1 MIVTSK
7 RDGRAAL
14 NKLIFKPRP
23 RQNIAVGK
31 TIGVD
36 KIMKYE
42 QIASIL
48 NEVYDINAEESKA
61 SAALSSD
68 LSNVVDF
75 GRSIVSGTTT
85 LDGQFLT
92 LANVIDKIRRTIYID
107 AEFVGTAPK
116 CFVDDSEMNGLKEVM
131 RVSVGDFDDN
141 MRYDVFNTPATNS
154 FNDLFGKVLPTVNAK
169 YYGKVVT
176 YRQKIT
182 ETYRQFEAAFKS
194 PSALSQF
201 FAHVE
206 NAIRVKYD
214 WSKDTLQYIA
224 FDNAVIEKLSSTH
237 TATALASGNAFTDF
251 INTVKSITREM
262 LAFNKRYSAFE
273 TSTPKSRLHM
283 AVRAD
288 YYDALIT
295 SLYDVRQPEYLNIPL
310 DNIHVVPYFQF
321 ADDPD
326 KIVMSTPSTATNAT
340 DNVDKLIAVI
350 YDERAFGC
358 TARDEKVTSQYV
370 ANEDITNFFH
380 MAEFEYIVNSDL
392 PLVAICEYGGG
403 FTKGTTP

>member
-1 MIVTSK
+1 MTRSTA
-7 RDGRAAL
+7 G
-14 NKLIFKPRP
+14 N
-23 RQNIAVGK
+23 

-48 NEVYDINAEESKA
+48 NEVYDINAEESQA

-75 GRSIVSGTTT
+75 GRTIVSGTTT

-92 LANVIDKIRRTIYID
+92 LANVIDKIRKTIYID
-107 AEFVGTAPK
+107 AEFIGTAPK

-194 PSALSQF
+194 PSSLSQF

-214 WSKDTLQYIA
+214 WSKDTL
-224 FDNAVIEKLSSTH
+224 L
-237 TATALASGNAFTDF
+237 
-251 INTVKSITREM
+251 
-262 LAFNKRYSAFE
+262 
-273 TSTPKSRLHM
+273 
-283 AVRAD
+283 
-288 YYDALIT
+288 LIT
-295 SLYDVRQPEYLNIPL
+295 LLLKNFQAHTQQPLTR
-310 DNIHVVPYFQF
+310 V
-321 ADDPD
+321 
-326 KIVMSTPSTATNAT
+326 
-340 DNVDKLIAVI
+340 
-350 YDERAFGC
+350 
-358 TARDEKVTSQYV
+358 
-370 ANEDITNFFH
+370 
-380 MAEFEYIVNSDL
+380 
-392 PLVAICEYGGG
+392 
-403 FTKGTTP
+403 

>member
-1 MIVTSK
+1 
-7 RDGRAAL
+7 
-14 NKLIFKPRP
+14 
-23 RQNIAVGK
+23 
-31 TIGVD
+31 
-36 KIMKYE
+36 MKYE

-48 NEVYDINAEESKA
+48 NEVFDINAEGSEA
-61 SAALSSD
+61 SSSLTSD
-68 LSNVVDF
+68 LSNCVDF
-75 GRSIVSGTTT
+75 GRTIVSGTTT
-85 LDGQFLT
+85 FDNQFLT
-92 LANVIDKIRRTIYID
+92 LSNVIDKIRKTIYVD
-107 AEFVGTAPK
+107 AEFVGSAPR
-116 CFVDDSEMNGLKEVM
+116 CFVDDTEMNGLKEVM
-131 RVSVGDFDDN
+131 RVTVGDFSDN
-141 MRYDVFNTPATNS
+141 MRYDVFNSPATNS
-154 FNDLFGKVLPTVNAK
+154 FADLFGKALPTVNAK
-169 YYGKVVT
+169 YYGKVLT

-206 NAIRVKYD
+206 NAIRVKMD
-214 WSKDTLQYIA
+214 WAKDTLQYIA

-237 TATALASGNAFTDF
+237 TVSADPCVEVMASGATFATF
-251 INTVKSITREM
+251 INTVKAITRNM
-262 LAFNKRYSAFE
+262 LAFNKKYSTFE

-310 DNIHVVPYFQF
+310 ENIHVVPYFQF

-326 KIVMSTPSTATNAT
+326 KISMTTPSTTTNAV
-340 DNVDKLIAVI
+340 DDVDKLVAVI
-350 YDERAFGC
+350 YDNRAFGC
-358 TARDEKVTSQYV
+358 TARDEKITSQYV

-380 MAEFEYIVNSDL
+380 MAEFEYIVNNDM

-403 FTKGTTP
+403 FTKGTPPAQGGGSSKS

>member
-1 MIVTSK
+1 
-7 RDGRAAL
+7 
-14 NKLIFKPRP
+14 
-23 RQNIAVGK
+23 
-31 TIGVD
+31 
-36 KIMKYE
+36 MKYE

-48 NEVYDINAEESKA
+48 NEVYDINAEESAA
-61 SAALSSD
+61 SASLSSD

-75 GRSIVSGTTT
+75 GRTIVSGTTT
-85 LDGQFLT
+85 IDGQFLT
-92 LANVIDKIRRTIYID
+92 LANVIDKIRKTIYID
-107 AEFVGTAPK
+107 AEFAGTAPK
-116 CFVDDSEMNGLKEVM
+116 CFVDDSEMNGLKEVI

-154 FNDLFGKVLPTVNAK
+154 FNDLFGKVLPTINAK

-237 TATALASGNAFTDF
+237 TATTDPCVKALASGNAFTDF

-273 TSTPKSRLHM
+273 TSTPKSKLHM

-326 KIVMSTPSTATNAT
+326 KIIMSTPSTAKNAT
-340 DNVDKLIAVI
+340 DNVDKLLAVI

-392 PLVAICEYGGG
+392 PLVCICEYGGG
-403 FTKGTTP
+403 FTKGTTQSPNKS

>member
-1 MIVTSK
+1 MTRSTA
-7 RDGRAAL
+7 G
-14 NKLIFKPRP
+14 N
-23 RQNIAVGK
+23 

-36 KIMKYE
+36 KKMKYE

-48 NEVYDINAEESKA
+48 NEVYDINAEESQA

-154 FNDLFGKVLPTVNAK
+154 FNDLFGKVLPTINAK

-237 TATALASGNAFTDF
+237 TATTDPCVKALASGNAFTDF

-288 YYDALIT
+288 YYDKMIT

-326 KIVMSTPSTATNAT
+326 KIVMATPSTATNAT

-350 YDERAFGC
+350 YDERSFGC

-403 FTKGTTP
+403 FTKGVTPSP

>member
-1 MIVTSK
+1 
-7 RDGRAAL
+7 
-14 NKLIFKPRP
+14 
-23 RQNIAVGK
+23 
-31 TIGVD
+31 
-36 KIMKYE
+36 MKYE

-48 NEVYDINAEESKA
+48 NEVYNINAKE
-61 SAALSSD
+61 SAASSTLSSD

-75 GRSIVSGTTT
+75 GRTIVSGTTT
-85 LDGQFLT
+85 LNGQFLT
-92 LANVIDKIRRTIYID
+92 LANVIDKIRKTIYID

-131 RVSVGDFDDN
+131 RVSVGSFDN
-141 MRYDVFNTPATNS
+141 NTRYDVFNSQTANS

-206 NAIRVKYD
+206 NALRVKYD

-237 TATALASGNAFTDF
+237 TASADPCVKTLASGNAFADF

-262 LAFNKRYSAFE
+262 LAFNKRYSTFE

-288 YYDALIT
+288 YYDKMIT

-326 KIVMSTPSTATNAT
+326 KISMSTPSTADAAT
-340 DNVDKLIAVI
+340 DSVDKLLAVI

-392 PLVAICEYGGG
+392 PLVCICEYGGG
-403 FTKGTTP
+403 FTKGTATENP

>member
-1 MIVTSK
+1 
-7 RDGRAAL
+7 
-14 NKLIFKPRP
+14 
-23 RQNIAVGK
+23 
-31 TIGVD
+31 
-36 KIMKYE
+36 MKYE

-48 NEVYDINAEESKA
+48 NEVFDINAEESTA
-61 SAALSSD
+61 SAALTSD
-68 LSNVVDF
+68 LSNCVDF
-75 GRSIVSGTTT
+75 GRTIVSGTTT

-92 LANVIDKIRRTIYID
+92 LANVIDKIRKTIYID
-107 AEFVGTAPK
+107 AEFVGSAPK

-131 RVSVGDFDDN
+131 RVSVGDFSDN
-141 MRYDVFNTPATNS
+141 MRYDVFNSPATNS
-154 FNDLFGKVLPTVNAK
+154 FNDLFGKALPTVNAK
-169 YYGKVVT
+169 YYGKVCT

-206 NAIRVKYD
+206 NALSVKMD
-214 WSKDTLQYIA
+214 WAKDTLQYIA

-237 TATALASGNAFTDF
+237 TATADPCVTVLASGATFAAF
-251 INTVKSITREM
+251 INTVKAITRNM
-262 LAFNKRYSAFE
+262 LAFNKKYSNFE

-310 DNIHVVPYFQF
+310 ENIHVVPYFQF

-326 KIVMSTPSTATNAT
+326 KISMSTPSTTANAV

-350 YDERAFGC
+350 YDDRAFGC
-358 TARDEKVTSQYV
+358 TARDEKITSQYV

-403 FTKGTTP
+403 FTKGTASAGGGSSKS

>member
-1 MIVTSK
+1 
-7 RDGRAAL
+7 
-14 NKLIFKPRP
+14 
-23 RQNIAVGK
+23 
-31 TIGVD
+31 
-36 KIMKYE
+36 MKYE

-48 NEVYDINAEESKA
+48 NEVYNINAKE
-61 SAALSSD
+61 SAASSTLSSD

-75 GRSIVSGTTT
+75 GRTIVSGTTT
-85 LDGQFLT
+85 LNGQFLT
-92 LANVIDKIRRTIYID
+92 LANVIDKIRKTIYID

-131 RVSVGDFDDN
+131 RVSVGSFDN
-141 MRYDVFNTPATNS
+141 NTRYDVFNSQTANS

-206 NAIRVKYD
+206 NALRVKYD

-237 TATALASGNAFTDF
+237 TASADPCVKTLASGNAFADF

-262 LAFNKRYSAFE
+262 LAFNKRYSTFE

-288 YYDALIT
+288 YYDKMIT

-326 KIVMSTPSTATNAT
+326 KISMSTPSTADAAT
-340 DNVDKLIAVI
+340 DSVDKLLAVI

-358 TARDEKVTSQYV
+358 TARDEKITSQYV

-392 PLVAICEYGGG
+392 PLVCICEYGGG
-403 FTKGTTP
+403 FTKGTATEIP

>member
-1 MIVTSK
+1 
-7 RDGRAAL
+7 
-14 NKLIFKPRP
+14 
-23 RQNIAVGK
+23 
-31 TIGVD
+31 
-36 KIMKYE
+36 MKYE
-42 QIASIL
+42 QIAGIL
-48 NEVYDINAEESKA
+48 NDVYDINAKDGA
-61 SAALSSD
+61 SANLSRD

-75 GRSIVSGTTT
+75 GRTIVSGTTT
-85 LDGQFLT
+85 LNAQFLT
-92 LANVIDKIRRTIYID
+92 LANVIDKIRKTIYID

-131 RVSVGDFDDN
+131 RVSVGSFDN
-141 MRYDVFNTPATNS
+141 NTRYDVFNAQTTNS

-214 WSKDTLQYIA
+214 WSKDTLQYIT
-224 FDNAVIEKLSSTH
+224 FNNAVIEKLSSTH
-237 TATALASGNAFTDF
+237 TSSSDPCVKTLASGNTFVDF

-262 LAFNKRYSAFE
+262 LAFNRRYSAFE

-288 YYDALIT
+288 YYDKMIT
-295 SLYDVRQPEYLNIPL
+295 ALYDVRQPEYLNIPL

-326 KIVMSTPSTATNAT
+326 KISMATPSTVQNAT
-340 DNVDKLIAVI
+340 DSVDKLLAVI

-370 ANEDITNFFH
+370 ANEDVTNFFH

-392 PLVAICEYGGG
+392 PLVCICENGGG
-403 FTKGTTP
+403 FTKGTASSGGSGGPA

>member
-1 MIVTSK
+1 
-7 RDGRAAL
+7 
-14 NKLIFKPRP
+14 
-23 RQNIAVGK
+23 
-31 TIGVD
+31 
-36 KIMKYE
+36 MKYE
-42 QIASIL
+42 QIAGIL
-48 NEVYDINAEESKA
+48 NEVYNINAKDVA
-61 SAALSSD
+61 SSSLSSD

-75 GRSIVSGTTT
+75 GRTIVSGTTT
-85 LDGQFLT
+85 LNGQFLT
-92 LANVIDKIRRTIYID
+92 LANVIDKIRKTIYID

-131 RVSVGDFDDN
+131 RVSVGSFDN
-141 MRYDVFNTPATNS
+141 NTRYDVFNAQTANS

-206 NAIRVKYD
+206 NALRVKYD

-237 TATALASGNAFTDF
+237 TSSADPCVKTLASGNAFADF

-262 LAFNKRYSAFE
+262 LAFNKRYSTFE

-288 YYDALIT
+288 YYDKMIT

-326 KIVMSTPSTATNAT
+326 KISMSTPSTADAAT
-340 DNVDKLIAVI
+340 DSVDKLLAVI

-370 ANEDITNFFH
+370 ANEDVTNFFH

-392 PLVAICEYGGG
+392 PLVCICENGGG
-403 FTKGTTP
+403 FTKGRATENP

>member
-1 MIVTSK
+1 
-7 RDGRAAL
+7 
-14 NKLIFKPRP
+14 
-23 RQNIAVGK
+23 
-31 TIGVD
+31 
-36 KIMKYE
+36 MKYE

-48 NEVYDINAEESKA
+48 NEVFDINASETEA
-61 SAALSSD
+61 SSALQSD
-68 LSNVVDF
+68 LSNIVDF

-85 LDGQFLT
+85 FDNQFLT
-92 LANVIDKIRRTIYID
+92 LSNVIDKIRKTIYID
-107 AEFVGTAPK
+107 AEFVGSAPK

-131 RVSVGDFDDN
+131 RVSVGDFSDN
-141 MRYDVFNTPATNS
+141 VRYDVFNQNTANS
-154 FNDLFGKVLPTVNAK
+154 FSDLFGKELPTVTAK
-169 YYGKVVT
+169 YYGKIIT

-194 PSALSQF
+194 PTAISQF

-224 FDNAVIEKLSSTH
+224 FDNAVVEKLSSTH
-237 TATALASGNAFTDF
+237 TISADPCVKVMASGATYADF
-251 INTVKSITREM
+251 INTVKGITREM
-262 LAFNKRYSAFE
+262 LAFNKRYSTFE

-288 YYDALIT
+288 YYDKMIT
-295 SLYDVRQPEYLNIPL
+295 SLYDVRQPEYMNIPL
-310 DNIHVVPYFQF
+310 ENVHVVPYFQF

-326 KIVMSTPSTATNAT
+326 CISMVVPSTTADA
-340 DNVDKLIAVI
+340 DPDKIDKLVAVI
-350 YDERAFGC
+350 YDDRAFGC

-380 MAEFEYIVNSDL
+380 MAEFEYIVNSDM
-392 PLVAICEYGGG
+392 PLACICEYQGG
-403 FTKGTTP
+403 FTKGTVPSP

>member
-1 MIVTSK
+1 
-7 RDGRAAL
+7 
-14 NKLIFKPRP
+14 
-23 RQNIAVGK
+23 
-31 TIGVD
+31 
-36 KIMKYE
+36 MKYE

-61 SAALSSD
+61 SANLSSD
-68 LSNVVDF
+68 LSNCVDF
-75 GRSIVSGTTT
+75 GRTIVSGTTT
-85 LDGQFLT
+85 LNDQFLT
-92 LANVIDKIRRTIYID
+92 LSNVIDKIRKTIYID

-131 RVSVGDFDDN
+131 RVSVGDFSDN
-141 MRYDVFNTPATNS
+141 MRYDVFNSPATNS
-154 FNDLFGKVLPTVNAK
+154 FSDLFGKALPTVNAK
-169 YYGKVVT
+169 YYGKVLT

-206 NAIRVKYD
+206 NAIRVKMD
-214 WSKDTLQYIA
+214 WAKDTLQYIA

-237 TATALASGNAFTDF
+237 TANADPCVEVMASGATFATF
-251 INTVKSITREM
+251 INTVKAITRNM
-262 LAFNKRYSAFE
+262 LAFNKKYSAFE

-310 DNIHVVPYFQF
+310 ENIHVLPYFQF
-321 ADDPD
+321 SDDPD
-326 KIVMSTPSTATNAT
+326 KIVLATPSTKANAT

-350 YDERAFGC
+350 YDDRSFGC
-358 TARDEKVTSQYV
+358 TARDEKITSQYV

-380 MAEFEYIVNSDL
+380 MAEFEYIVNTDL
-392 PLVAICEYGGG
+392 PLVCICEYGGG
-403 FTKGTTP
+403 FTAGTTPNTST

>member
-1 MIVTSK
+1 
-7 RDGRAAL
+7 
-14 NKLIFKPRP
+14 
-23 RQNIAVGK
+23 
-31 TIGVD
+31 
-36 KIMKYE
+36 MKYE

-48 NEVYDINAEESKA
+48 NEVYNINAKE
-61 SAALSSD
+61 SAASSTLSSD

-75 GRSIVSGTTT
+75 GRTIVSGTTT
-85 LDGQFLT
+85 LNGQFLT
-92 LANVIDKIRRTIYID
+92 LANVIDKIRKTIYID

-131 RVSVGDFDDN
+131 RVSVGSFDN
-141 MRYDVFNTPATNS
+141 NTRYDVFNSQTANS

-206 NAIRVKYD
+206 NALRVKYD

-224 FDNAVIEKLSSTH
+224 FNNAVIEKLSSTH
-237 TATALASGNAFTDF
+237 TSSSDPCVKTLANGNTFVDF

-262 LAFNKRYSAFE
+262 LAFNKRYSTFE

-288 YYDALIT
+288 YYDKMIT

-326 KIVMSTPSTATNAT
+326 KISMSTPSTADAAT
-340 DNVDKLIAVI
+340 DSVDKLLAVI

-392 PLVAICEYGGG
+392 PLVCICEYGGG
-403 FTKGTTP
+403 FTKGTATENP

>member
-1 MIVTSK
+1 
-7 RDGRAAL
+7 
-14 NKLIFKPRP
+14 
-23 RQNIAVGK
+23 
-31 TIGVD
+31 
-36 KIMKYE
+36 MKYE

-48 NEVYDINAEESKA
+48 NEVYNINAKE
-61 SAALSSD
+61 SAASSTLSSD

-75 GRSIVSGTTT
+75 GRTIVSGTTT
-85 LDGQFLT
+85 LNGQFLT
-92 LANVIDKIRRTIYID
+92 LANVIDKIRKTIYID

-131 RVSVGDFDDN
+131 RVSVGSFDNN
-141 MRYDVFNTPATNS
+141 MRYDVFNSQATNS

-206 NAIRVKYD
+206 NALRVKYD

-237 TATALASGNAFTDF
+237 TASADPCVKTLASGNAFADF

-262 LAFNKRYSAFE
+262 LAFNKRYSTFE

-288 YYDALIT
+288 YYDKMIT

-326 KIVMSTPSTATNAT
+326 KISMSTPSTADAAT
-340 DNVDKLIAVI
+340 DSVDKLLAVI

-358 TARDEKVTSQYV
+358 TARDEKITSQYV

-392 PLVAICEYGGG
+392 PLVCICEYGGG
-403 FTKGTTP
+403 FTKGTATENP

>member
-1 MIVTSK
+1 MTRSTA
-7 RDGRAAL
+7 G
-14 NKLIFKPRP
+14 N
-23 RQNIAVGK
+23 

-48 NEVYDINAEESKA
+48 NEVYGINAEESQA

-92 LANVIDKIRRTIYID
+92 LANVIDKIRKTIYID
-107 AEFVGTAPK
+107 AEFIGTAPK
-116 CFVDDSEMNGLKEVM
+116 CFVDDSDMNGLKEVM

-237 TATALASGNAFTDF
+237 TATADPCVKALASGNAFTDF

-273 TSTPKSRLHM
+273 TSTPKSKLHM

-326 KIVMSTPSTATNAT
+326 KIIMATPSTATNAT

-392 PLVAICEYGGG
+392 PLVCICEYGGG
-403 FTKGTTP
+403 FTKGTTPSP

>member
-1 MIVTSK
+1 
-7 RDGRAAL
+7 
-14 NKLIFKPRP
+14 
-23 RQNIAVGK
+23 
-31 TIGVD
+31 
-36 KIMKYE
+36 MKHE

-48 NEVYDINAEESKA
+48 NEVYNINAEESAA
-61 SAALSSD
+61 SSALSSD

-75 GRSIVSGTTT
+75 GRTIVSGTTT
-85 LDGQFLT
+85 LNGQFLT
-92 LANVIDKIRRTIYID
+92 LANVIDKIRRTTYID
-107 AEFVGTAPK
+107 AEFIGTAPK
-116 CFVDDSEMNGLKEVM
+116 CFVDESDMNGLKEVM

-141 MRYDVFNTPATNS
+141 MRYDVFNTPSTNS
-154 FNDLFGKVLPTVNAK
+154 FDDLFGKVLPTVNAK

-237 TATALASGNAFTDF
+237 TATADPCVKALASGNAFTDF

-273 TSTPKSRLHM
+273 TSTPKSKLHM

-326 KIVMSTPSTATNAT
+326 KIIMTTPSTATNAT

-392 PLVAICEYGGG
+392 PLVCICEYGGG
-403 FTKGTTP
+403 FTKGTTPNAGT

>member
-1 MIVTSK
+1 
-7 RDGRAAL
+7 
-14 NKLIFKPRP
+14 
-23 RQNIAVGK
+23 
-31 TIGVD
+31 
-36 KIMKYE
+36 MKYE

-61 SAALSSD
+61 SANLSSD
-68 LSNVVDF
+68 LSNCVDF
-75 GRSIVSGTTT
+75 GRTIVSGTTT
-85 LDGQFLT
+85 LNEQFLT
-92 LANVIDKIRRTIYID
+92 LANVIDKIRKTIYID

-131 RVSVGDFDDN
+131 RVTVGDFSDN
-141 MRYDVFNTPATNS
+141 MRYDVFNSPATNS
-154 FNDLFGKVLPTVNAK
+154 FADLFGKALPTVNAK
-169 YYGKVVT
+169 YYGKVLT

-237 TATALASGNAFTDF
+237 TATADPCVKVLASGNAFTDF

-262 LAFNKRYSAFE
+262 LAFNKRYSTFE

-326 KIVMSTPSTATNAT
+326 KIVLSTPSTAANAT

-350 YDERAFGC
+350 YDERSFGC

-380 MAEFEYIVNSDL
+380 MAEFEYIVNTDL
-392 PLVAICEYGGG
+392 PLVCICEYGGG
-403 FTKGTTP
+403 FTAGTTPNAGT

>member
-1 MIVTSK
+1 
-7 RDGRAAL
+7 
-14 NKLIFKPRP
+14 
-23 RQNIAVGK
+23 
-31 TIGVD
+31 
-36 KIMKYE
+36 MKYE

-48 NEVYDINAEESKA
+48 NEVFDVNAEESKA
-61 SAALSSD
+61 SANLSSD
-68 LSNVVDF
+68 LSNCVDF
-75 GRSIVSGTTT
+75 GRTIVSGTTT
-85 LDGQFLT
+85 LDSQFLT
-92 LANVIDKIRRTIYID
+92 LANVIDKIRKTIYID
-107 AEFVGTAPK
+107 AEFVGSAPQ

-131 RVSVGDFDDN
+131 RVSVGDFSDN
-141 MRYDVFNTPATNS
+141 MRYDVFNNPATNS

-237 TATALASGNAFTDF
+237 TANADPCVKVLASGNAFTDF

-262 LAFNKRYSAFE
+262 LAFNKRYSTFE

-326 KIVMSTPSTATNAT
+326 KIVLATPSTAANAT

-350 YDERAFGC
+350 YDERSFGC
-358 TARDEKVTSQYV
+358 TARDEKITSQYV

-380 MAEFEYIVNSDL
+380 MAEFEYIVNTDL
-392 PLVAICEYGGG
+392 PLVCICEYGGG
-403 FTKGTTP
+403 FTAGTTPNAGT

>member
-1 MIVTSK
+1 
-7 RDGRAAL
+7 
-14 NKLIFKPRP
+14 
-23 RQNIAVGK
+23 
-31 TIGVD
+31 
-36 KIMKYE
+36 MKYE

-48 NEVYDINAEESKA
+48 NEVFDVNAEESKA
-61 SAALSSD
+61 SANLSSD
-68 LSNVVDF
+68 LSNCVDF
-75 GRSIVSGTTT
+75 GRTIVSGTTT
-85 LDGQFLT
+85 LDSQFLT
-92 LANVIDKIRRTIYID
+92 LANVIDKIRKTIYID
-107 AEFVGTAPK
+107 AEFIGSAPQ

-131 RVSVGDFDDN
+131 RVSVGDFSDN
-141 MRYDVFNTPATNS
+141 MRYDVFNNPATNS

-194 PSALSQF
+194 PSSLSQF

-237 TATALASGNAFTDF
+237 TATADPCVKTLASGNAFTDF

-262 LAFNKRYSAFE
+262 LAFNKRYSTFE

-326 KIVMSTPSTATNAT
+326 KIVLATPSTAANAT

-350 YDERAFGC
+350 YDERSFGC

-380 MAEFEYIVNSDL
+380 MAEFEYIVNTDL
-392 PLVAICEYGGG
+392 PLVCICEYGGG
-403 FTKGTTP
+403 FTAGTTPNAGT

>member
-1 MIVTSK
+1 
-7 RDGRAAL
+7 
-14 NKLIFKPRP
+14 
-23 RQNIAVGK
+23 
-31 TIGVD
+31 
-36 KIMKYE
+36 MKYE

-48 NEVYDINAEESKA
+48 NEVYNINAKE
-61 SAALSSD
+61 SAASSTLSSD

-75 GRSIVSGTTT
+75 GRTIVSGTTT
-85 LDGQFLT
+85 LNGQFLT
-92 LANVIDKIRRTIYID
+92 LANVIDKIRKTIYID

-131 RVSVGDFDDN
+131 RVSVGSFDN
-141 MRYDVFNTPATNS
+141 NTRYDVFNSQTANS

-206 NAIRVKYD
+206 NALRVKYD

-237 TATALASGNAFTDF
+237 TASADPCVKTLASGNAFADF

-262 LAFNKRYSAFE
+262 LAFNKRYSTFE

-288 YYDALIT
+288 YYDKMIT

-326 KIVMSTPSTATNAT
+326 KISMSTPSTADAAT
-340 DNVDKLIAVI
+340 DSVDKLLAVI

-392 PLVAICEYGGG
+392 PLVCICEYGGG
-403 FTKGTTP
+403 FTKGRATENP

>member
-1 MIVTSK
+1 
-7 RDGRAAL
+7 
-14 NKLIFKPRP
+14 
-23 RQNIAVGK
+23 
-31 TIGVD
+31 
-36 KIMKYE
+36 MKYE

-61 SAALSSD
+61 SASLASD

-85 LDGQFLT
+85 LDNQFLT
-92 LANVIDKIRRTIYID
+92 LSNIIDKIRKTIYID
-107 AEFVGTAPK
+107 AEFIGSAPK

-131 RVSVGDFDDN
+131 RVSVGDFSDN
-141 MRYDVFNTPATNS
+141 MRYDVFNNPATNS

-237 TATALASGNAFTDF
+237 TVSADPCVKALASGNAFTDF
-251 INTVKSITREM
+251 INTVKAITREM
-262 LAFNKRYSAFE
+262 LAFNKRYSTFE

-326 KIVMSTPSTATNAT
+326 KISMSTPSTTANAV

-380 MAEFEYIVNSDL
+380 MAEFEYIVNSDM
-392 PLVAICEYGGG
+392 PLVCICEYGGG
-403 FTKGTTP
+403 FTKGTAPAAGGDSKKS

>member
-1 MIVTSK
+1 
-7 RDGRAAL
+7 
-14 NKLIFKPRP
+14 
-23 RQNIAVGK
+23 
-31 TIGVD
+31 
-36 KIMKYE
+36 MKYE

-48 NEVYDINAEESKA
+48 NEVYDINAEESQA

-92 LANVIDKIRRTIYID
+92 LANVIDKIRKTIYID
-107 AEFVGTAPK
+107 AEFIGTAPK

-141 MRYDVFNTPATNS
+141 MRYDVFNTPAINS

-237 TATALASGNAFTDF
+237 TATADPCVKALASGNAFTDF

-262 LAFNKRYSAFE
+262 LAFNKRYSTFE
-273 TSTPKSRLHM
+273 TSTPESKLHM

-321 ADDPD
+321 ADDAD
-326 KIVMSTPSTATNAT
+326 KIIMSTPSTAAGAT

-350 YDERAFGC
+350 YDKRAFGC

-392 PLVAICEYGGG
+392 PLVCICEYGGG
-403 FTKGTTP
+403 FTKGTTPNAST

>member
-1 MIVTSK
+1 MTRSTA
-7 RDGRAAL
+7 G
-14 NKLIFKPRP
+14 N
-23 RQNIAVGK
+23 

-36 KIMKYE
+36 KKMKYE

-48 NEVYDINAEESKA
+48 NEVYDINAEESAA
-61 SAALSSD
+61 SSGITSD
-68 LSNVVDF
+68 LSNCVDF
-75 GRSIVSGTTT
+75 GRTIVSGTTT
-85 LDGQFLT
+85 LNDQFLT
-92 LANVIDKIRRTIYID
+92 LANVIDKIRKTIYID

-131 RVSVGDFDDN
+131 RVTVGDFSDN
-141 MRYDVFNTPATNS
+141 MRYDVFNSPATNS
-154 FNDLFGKVLPTVNAK
+154 FADLFGKALPTVNAK
-169 YYGKVVT
+169 YYGKVLT

-206 NAIRVKYD
+206 NAIRVKMD
-214 WSKDTLQYIA
+214 WAKDTLQYIA

-237 TATALASGNAFTDF
+237 TVSADPCVEVMASGATFATF
-251 INTVKSITREM
+251 INTVKAITRNM
-262 LAFNKRYSAFE
+262 LAFNKKYSSFE

-310 DNIHVVPYFQF
+310 ENIHVLPYFQF

-326 KIVMSTPSTATNAT
+326 KIVLATPSTAASAT
-340 DNVDKLIAVI
+340 DNVDKLVAVI

-358 TARDEKVTSQYV
+358 TARDEKITSQYV

-380 MAEFEYIVNSDL
+380 MAEFEYIVNTDL

-403 FTKGTTP
+403 FTAGTTPNAGT

>member
-1 MIVTSK
+1 M
-7 RDGRAAL
+7 G
-14 NKLIFKPRP
+14 N
-23 RQNIAVGK
+23 N
-31 TIGVD
+31 IGVD

-48 NEVYDINAEESKA
+48 NEVYDVNAEESKA

-75 GRSIVSGTTT
+75 GRAIVSGTTT

-92 LANVIDKIRRTIYID
+92 LANVIDKIRKTIYID

-169 YYGKVVT
+169 YYGKVIT

-206 NAIRVKYD
+206 NAIRVKYE

-237 TATALASGNAFTDF
+237 TATADPCVKALASGNAFADF
-251 INTVKSITREM
+251 INTVKAITREM

-288 YYDALIT
+288 YYDKMIT

-310 DNIHVVPYFQF
+310 DNIHVVPHFQF
-321 ADDPD
+321 SDDPD
-326 KIVMSTPSTATNAT
+326 KIIMATPSTATGAT

-403 FTKGTTP
+403 FTKGVTP

>member
-1 MIVTSK
+1 
-7 RDGRAAL
+7 
-14 NKLIFKPRP
+14 
-23 RQNIAVGK
+23 
-31 TIGVD
+31 
-36 KIMKYE
+36 MKYE

-48 NEVYDINAEESKA
+48 NEVYNINAKE
-61 SAALSSD
+61 SAASSTLSSD

-75 GRSIVSGTTT
+75 GRTIVSGTTT
-85 LDGQFLT
+85 LNGQFLT
-92 LANVIDKIRRTIYID
+92 LANVIDKIRKTIYID

-131 RVSVGDFDDN
+131 RVSVGSFDN
-141 MRYDVFNTPATNS
+141 NTRYDVFNSQTANS

-206 NAIRVKYD
+206 NALRVKYD

-237 TATALASGNAFTDF
+237 TASADPCVKTLASGNAFADF

-262 LAFNKRYSAFE
+262 LAFNKRYSTFE

-288 YYDALIT
+288 YYDKMIT

-326 KIVMSTPSTATNAT
+326 KISMSTPSTADAAT
-340 DNVDKLIAVI
+340 DSVDKLLAVI

-358 TARDEKVTSQYV
+358 TARDEKITSQYV

-392 PLVAICEYGGG
+392 PLVCICEYGGG
-403 FTKGTTP
+403 FTKGTATENP

>member
-1 MIVTSK
+1 
-7 RDGRAAL
+7 
-14 NKLIFKPRP
+14 
-23 RQNIAVGK
+23 
-31 TIGVD
+31 
-36 KIMKYE
+36 MKYE

-48 NEVYDINAEESKA
+48 NEVYGINAEESKA
-61 SAALSSD
+61 STALSSD

-75 GRSIVSGTTT
+75 GRTIVSGITTF
-85 LDGQFLT
+85 DNQFLT
-92 LANVIDKIRRTIYID
+92 LANVIDKTRKTIYID
-107 AEFVGTAPK
+107 AEFIGTAPK
-116 CFVDDSEMNGLKEVM
+116 CFVDDAGMNGLKEVM
-131 RVSVGDFDDN
+131 RVSVGDFSDN
-141 MRYDVFNTPATNS
+141 MRYDVFNNPATNS
-154 FNDLFGKVLPTVNAK
+154 FNDLFGKELPTVNAK

-182 ETYRQFEAAFKS
+182 ETYRQFEAAFTS

-237 TATALASGNAFTDF
+237 TATADPCVKALASGNAFTDF

-288 YYDALIT
+288 YYDKMIT

-326 KIVMSTPSTATNAT
+326 KIVMTTPSTATNAT
-340 DNVDKLIAVI
+340 DNVDKLLAVI

-380 MAEFEYIVNSDL
+380 MAEFEYVVNSDL
-392 PLVAICEYGGG
+392 PLVCICEYGGG

>member
-1 MIVTSK
+1 
-7 RDGRAAL
+7 
-14 NKLIFKPRP
+14 
-23 RQNIAVGK
+23 
-31 TIGVD
+31 
-36 KIMKYE
+36 MKYE

-92 LANVIDKIRRTIYID
+92 LANVIDKIRKTIYID

-116 CFVDDSEMNGLKEVM
+116 CFVDGSEMNGLKEVM

-237 TATALASGNAFTDF
+237 TATADPCVKALASGNAFADF

-262 LAFNKRYSAFE
+262 LAFNKRYSTFE

-288 YYDALIT
+288 YYDKMIT

-326 KIVMSTPSTATNAT
+326 KIIMSTPSTATNAT

-403 FTKGTTP
+403 FTKGTASS